1 MKAIKI
7 ASGVAI
13 SALAAAISA
22 QAHAE
27 GDTEFSWGAVGSMEA
42 VFVYDFE
49 NEQKDVDLD
58 EGDDF
63 DSQTAGEAWG
73 LEVTNTV
80 TNGPFSA
87 NIVLT
92 ANDASGDMDTSD
104 EGDFGIVIEDLVV
117 TDGAISFGQV
127 GSLIETHEYAYDM
140 GDSQNIIG
148 GTDTE
153 LDEGASVD
161 AGIRY
166 TMNGLQVQI
175 EGQDDNEANTTRTDY
190 GVAAAYAGTA
200 DALSYRAEA
209 QFRASDEAPDSADAY
224 VYVGAGVT
232 YTADMFS
239 VKAAYNTYVAP
250 NTADGL
256 PGAGNSEEKE
266 TFSEYGF
273 EVEVTPMAALTAYV
287 KGMDLDASSVN
298 VDDSM
303 ILLFGA
309 AYTIDTITV
318 TGEYTFSVVNDD
330 SEQNPAD
337 FSDIDLIDY
346 MDNVFVE
353 VAYADGAIGAYA
365 DATFYMDGDLTE
377 DVGPQMGAGVSY
389 TQDNGVKYA
398 ADYDFQDA
406 SDSANFSIMENQL
419 KVGASYA
426 F

>member
-27 GDTEFSWGAVGSMEA
+27 GDTEFSWSAVGSMEA

-49 NEQKDVDLD
+49 GETKDVDLD

-92 ANDASGDMDTSD
+92 ANDASGDMDASD
-104 EGDFGIVIEDLVV
+104 EGDFGIVVEDLVV

-127 GSLIETHEYAYDM
+127 GGLIETHEYAYDM
-140 GDSQNIIG
+140 GDSQNMIG
-148 GTDTE
+148 GADTE
-153 LDEGASVD
+153 LDEGAPVD

-175 EGQDDNEANTTRTDY
+175 EGQDDNAASANRTDY

-209 QFRASDEAPDSADAY
+209 QFRASDEAPDSADPY
-224 VYVGAGVT
+224 MYVGAGVT

-239 VKAAYNTYVAP
+239 VKAAYNTYTAP
-250 NTADGL
+250 STAAQ
-256 PGAGNSEEKE
+256 AGTEEKE

-303 ILLFGA
+303 LLLFGA

-318 TGEYTFSVVNDD
+318 TGEYLFSTVSSD
-330 SEQNPAD
+330 SDGGNPAD
-337 FSDIDLIDY
+337 FTDIDLIDY
-346 MDNVFVE
+346 MDSAFVE
-353 VAYADGAIGAYA
+353 VAYADGPIGAYV
-365 DATFYMDGDLTE
+365 DATFYTEADFSDDL
-377 DVGPQMGAGVSY
+377 GPQMGAGVSY

-398 ADYDFQDA
+398 ADFDFQDGE
-406 SDSANFSIMENQL
+406 DSVFSIVENKV